1 MKFTKKAFRAALKAN
16 DKTKVW
22 QLAAVKLGKTPTRAE
37 LKNFIWEMSTTR
49 RDDDKAYDLAYNTST
64 PRKIRFHECEQ
75 EFIRRNDYENFK
87 MMCARNEK
95 TTALEMLRRLLT
107 EKPSNYTKV
116 PMMGHTHLYFCSP
129 SYGHADYNKVRTC
142 NIEGN
147 EIFCKKVVD
156 IGERILAK
164 KSA

>member
-16 DKTKVW
+16 NKTEVW
-22 QLAAVKLGKTPTRAE
+22 KLAAVKLVKTPTRPE
-37 LKNFIWEMSTTR
+37 LKEIIWEMSTTR
-49 RDDDKAYDLAYNTST
+49 RDYDKAFDIAYNTST

-75 EFIRRNDYENFK
+75 EFISRNNYENFK
-87 MMCARNEK
+87 KMCSRNEK
-95 TTALEMLRRLLT
+95 TTALKMLSRLLT

-129 SYGHADYNKVRTC
+129 TYGLADYNKVRAC

-147 EIFCKKVVD
+147 EAFCNKVID
-156 IGERILAK
+156 LGERIFAK